1 MDYAEVTKHSTVRYA
16 ETDYSDDTSVT
27 TDANISEK
35 WTLHRRFYHFI
46 PLQVMQLMQTLQIQ
60 IYQQTIVIQH

>member
-27 TDANISEK
+27 NTDLPTVHSDLMLSKLAQ
-35 WTLHRRFYHFI
+35 FI
-46 PLQVMQLMQTLQIQ
+46 NNSWQ
-60 IYQQTIVIQH
+60 Y